1 MPIIGGIYTASG
13 FVYIVVDKST
23 VYRISIYKIY
33 HDSSKHI
40 ELSNANIVEYLTDT
54 LKDIK
59 KENFFKYVS
68 PNVSIFKDGYVGK
81 VPKQLLDSIHAVHSY
96 FQGKMRD
103 Q

>member
-40 ELSNANIVEYLTDT
+40 ELSNANIVEY
-54 LKDIK
+54 
-59 KENFFKYVS
+59 
-68 PNVSIFKDGYVGK
+68 
-81 VPKQLLDSIHAVHSY
+81 
-96 FQGKMRD
+96 
-103 Q
+103 